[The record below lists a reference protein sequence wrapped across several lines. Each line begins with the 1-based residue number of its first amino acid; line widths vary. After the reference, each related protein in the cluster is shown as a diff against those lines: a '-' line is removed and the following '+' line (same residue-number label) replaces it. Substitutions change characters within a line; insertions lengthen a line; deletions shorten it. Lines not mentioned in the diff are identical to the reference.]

1 MNSFLATLFGSSS
14 PRQDS
19 APTASEQTTSLAD
32 TDAPNHDV
40 QRVLSGE
47 LQSPSVQEF
56 PTNRLLATLFFSFS
70 PRQDSAPASENE
82 KNTFH
87 APRRV
92 GIGAGS
98 LVIPAKLEGLGL
110 GRRMSGLTPRT
121 PRFDVGEEDYHSPR
135 GASNS
140 HEKEKDQNKDDGKKV
155 LSVAAVNST
164 QVSNAQP
171 LEERLAK
178 FRATIAET
186 KLPVSTTAV
195 HPPSTATTVIP
206 EVISSKEAE
215 KTPHFSSTQAIEDRL
230 ARFRASVANKPP
242 AVSVVSNVGSGSV
255 VRQPGQGIEERIQN
269 YKKTVET
276 LTTRNAPTTKILT
289 PPQVHTMD
297 AVRSGPT
304 GSILSSLFH
313 SSVKTDDDDTDMLSF
328 DTAVSMSSTHPAP
341 RLLAQLF
348 DADNDDVLQDPEP
361 YRRPTP
367 ALPTAAAL
375 PLVASP
381 SKPTTPIWL
390 EPEQPT
396 RPRVDEQNSVK
407 SNSSSHHIH
416 KSPVAPYVPSMKVAN
431 NHDAS
436 PQTSKPATPLVA
448 QGRAVPLHPR
458 PSRVPHALAGGGG
471 GGGVASTAT
480 AQAQPSAAATTQATA
495 TEQDVVKKSRLPRR
509 RPI

>member
-1 MNSFLATLFGSSS
+1 M
-14 PRQDS
+14 
-19 APTASEQTTSLAD
+19 
-32 TDAPNHDV
+32 
-40 QRVLSGE
+40 
-47 LQSPSVQEF
+47 
-56 PTNRLLATLFFSFS
+56 
-70 PRQDSAPASENE
+70 
-82 KNTFH
+82 
-87 APRRV
+87 
-92 GIGAGS
+92 
-98 LVIPAKLEGLGL
+98 VIPAKLEGLGL
-110 GRRMSGLTPRT
+110 GRRKSGLTPRSD
-121 PRFDVGEEDYHSPR
+121 FGEDDYHSPG

-140 HEKEKDQNKDDGKKV
+140 HEKEKDI
-155 LSVAAVNST
+155 T
-164 QVSNAQP
+164 QISPSQA

-178 FRATIAET
+178 FIATIAET

-195 HPPSTATTVIP
+195 HLPSTATTVIP

-215 KTPHFSSTQAIEDRL
+215 KTPHISSTQAIEDRL

-375 PLVASP
+375 PLVTQA